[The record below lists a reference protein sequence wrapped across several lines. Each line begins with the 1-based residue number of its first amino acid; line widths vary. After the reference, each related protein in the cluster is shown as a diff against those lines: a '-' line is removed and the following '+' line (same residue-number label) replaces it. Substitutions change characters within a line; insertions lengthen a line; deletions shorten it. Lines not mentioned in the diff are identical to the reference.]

1 MSPYNFDFNDPRSE
15 GEDAGPAITPTEFRL
30 QVRANGY
37 QPIPAR
43 GKKPAL
49 DGWTGLGNA
58 SDDDIRSWERLCVA
72 NTGLLTATTPT
83 LDLDLL
89 DAATVVEMV
98 ELVRGRFEGAILI
111 RTGRAPKCCIP
122 FRTDTPFKKLTRKF
136 THPATGNDEQKIEF
150 LAEGQHFVADGV
162 HPDTRAPYTW
172 LDRDPRAVCRQ
183 DLPYISAE
191 VAKSL
196 VDLLVNV
203 ACVHGYQP
211 IDKGAEG
218 ANGAGA
224 QAHAQAPP
232 PPQPTS
238 DEDRAYAQA
247 ALDSECNAL
256 AALGPG
262 DRNNALNNASL
273 KLHQLVAA
281 GVLTA
286 EEVEAR
292 LIEAAKANGSF
303 GEDGEK
309 QIRATIRSGAK
320 LGLTQPRQIPPRD
333 VFGLPAPPA
342 PGPAPAHQIDQ
353 TLAVFQRWLVLPS
366 LNPVYAMLGTIAA
379 NTLPGDPVW
388 LGLIGPPSSAKT
400 EILNSTLLL
409 SGVVQA
415 ATLTVGGLL
424 SGTPK
429 KQQTSGARGGLLNQI
444 GGFGIVVLKDFGSI
458 LGMHTET
465 RAELLAALRE
475 VYDGHWT
482 RHLGTDGGRTLT
494 WRGKIGLMFGATG
507 VIDSHYAVIGAM
519 GDRFLF
525 CRLAPDDSQFGRA
538 LEHSGAATV
547 QMRQELAQAVAGL
560 LNVPRPPPPPLAPDE
575 VERIDRI
582 VRLVVRLRGPI
593 ERDHRTRDIEAVYG
607 AEGTARI
614 GLMLE
619 RLLAGLSTLGVAR
632 GTAMGV
638 IHDVAMDSVPP
649 IRRAAYQYL
658 ASNVSRWETRDADG
672 KLTDC
677 GYSTPSIAKWLD
689 LPTTTVRRVLEDL
702 NAYKLVER
710 TSQGKGKP
718 DLWAYRSI

>member
-1 MSPYNFDFNDPRSE
+1 MTSYNFDFNDPRSG

-49 DGWTGLGNA
+49 DGWVGLGNA

-72 NTGLLTATTPT
+72 NTGILTATTPT

-89 DAATVVEMV
+89 DAATVAEMV

-122 FRTDTPFKKLTRKF
+122 FRTDTAFKKLARKF
-136 THPATGNDEQKIEF
+136 THPATGSDEQKVEF
-150 LAEGQHFVADGV
+150 LGEGQHFVADGV
-162 HPDTRAPYTW
+162 HPDTRTPYTW

-183 DLPYISAE
+183 DLPYINAE
-191 VAKSL
+191 MAKLL
-196 VDLLVNV
+196 VDLLVDV
-203 ACVHGYQP
+203 AHAHGYQL
-211 IDKGAEG
+211 IDKSAKG

-224 QAHAQAPP
+224 QTYSAPP
-232 PPQPTS
+232 PPHS
-238 DEDRAYAQA
+238 ISEEDRAYAEA
-247 ALDSECNAL
+247 ALDSECKAL

-281 GVLTA
+281 GLLTA

-303 GEDGEK
+303 AEDGEK
-309 QIRATIRSGAK
+309 QVRATIRSGAK
-320 LGLTQPRQIPPRD
+320 LGLRQPRQIPPRD

-388 LGLIGPPSSAKT
+388 LGLIAPPSSAKT
-400 EILNSTLLL
+400 EILNSTSLL

-494 WRGKIGLMFGATG
+494 WRGKIGLLFGATG

-525 CRLAPDDSQFGRA
+525 CRLAPDDSQFRRA

-593 ERDHRTRDIEAVYG
+593 ERDRHTRDIEAVYG

-632 GTAMGV
+632 GTALGV

-658 ASNVSRWETRDADG
+658 ASNASRWETRDADG

-677 GYSTPSIAKWLD
+677 GYSTSSIAKWLD